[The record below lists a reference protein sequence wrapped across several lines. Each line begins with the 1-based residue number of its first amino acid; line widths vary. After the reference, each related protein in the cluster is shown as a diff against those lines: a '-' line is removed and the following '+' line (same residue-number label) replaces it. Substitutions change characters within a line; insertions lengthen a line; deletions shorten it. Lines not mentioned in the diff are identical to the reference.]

1 MVCFPKV
8 WYIVHSVRKKCRLSK
23 QSTDAGIVIAAGRK
37 MAKLFSPFRLKGIIF
52 KNRIVMAPM
61 CMYSADN
68 QGIAQ
73 DWHFVHYTARA
84 VGGVGLILQ
93 EATAVESR
101 GRISSNDL
109 GLWNDGQIG
118 GLRKIIASVKQYGAV
133 VGVQLAH
140 AGRKSKSDDKCI
152 IAPSAIA
159 FSEEYRLPDEMTKD
173 DIREVV
179 TAFGGAA
186 ERSVRAGYDLIEIH
200 GAHGYLINQ
209 FLSPLTNKRTDEYGG
224 SIQNRARF
232 LLEVLQAVRKAWTAD
247 KALVLRVSAEEY
259 DSDGNHPEDLADI
272 INLVKGEGVDL
283 IHVSSG
289 GVIST
294 APPAYQGY
302 QVKFAEIIKK
312 RTGLPVI
319 AGGLVVEPHMAEEI
333 LQNGRADMVFLGRA
347 LLRNP
352 NWPLLADAELDNEM
366 AWPTPYLRAR
376 LKKQ

>member
-1 MVCFPKV
+1 M
-8 WYIVHSVRKKCRLSK
+8 S
-23 QSTDAGIVIAAGRK
+23 
-37 MAKLFSPFRLKGIIF
+37 KLFSSFKIKDVTFR
-52 KNRIVMAPM
+52 NRIAMAPM
-61 CMYSADN
+61 CMYSADK

-84 VGGVGLILQ
+84 VGGAGLIIQ

-109 GLWNDGQIG
+109 GLWNDGQIQE
-118 GLRKIIASVKQYGAV
+118 LQRITASVKQYGTIM
-133 VGVQLAH
+133 GVQLAH
-140 AGRKSKSDDKCI
+140 AGRKCTSDDKRI
-152 IAPSAIA
+152 IAPSPIA
-159 FSEEYRLPDEMTKD
+159 FSEEYKLPDEMTKD
-173 DIREVV
+173 DIREVIK
-179 TAFGGAA
+179 AFGDAA

-224 SIQNRARF
+224 SLRNRTRF
-232 LLEVLQAVRKAWTAD
+232 LQEILQAVRKTWTAE
-247 KALVLRVSAEEY
+247 KPLILRVSAEEY
-259 DSDGNHPEDLADI
+259 ASEGNHPGDLADI
-272 INLVKGEGVDL
+272 INLVKEEGVDL

-289 GVIST
+289 GVVVT
-294 APPAYQGY
+294 VPPSFQGY
-302 QVKFAEIIKK
+302 QVKYAEIIKE

-319 AGGLVVEPHMAEEI
+319 AGGLIVDPHMAEEM

-352 NWPLLADAELDNEM
+352 NWPLLADAELGNEM